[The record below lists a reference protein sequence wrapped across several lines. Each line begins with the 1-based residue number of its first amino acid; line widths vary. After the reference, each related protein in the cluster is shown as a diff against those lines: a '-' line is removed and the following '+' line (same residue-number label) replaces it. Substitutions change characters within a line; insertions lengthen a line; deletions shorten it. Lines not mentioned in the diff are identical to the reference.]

1 MSDLNA
7 ALAAIW
13 ERSRPLVRER
23 LETVEAA
30 AAAVRTGTLDADA
43 RHEGVRAAH
52 QLAGSLGTFGLAEGT
67 ELARE
72 LEGEFAGNADADRVA
87 DLSARLRALLEPRLA

>member
-30 AAAVRTGTLDADA
+30 ASALQAGTLDDA
-43 RHEGVRAAH
+43 ARQEGVRASH
-52 QLAGSLGTFGLAEGT
+52 QLAGSLGTFGMVEGT
-67 ELARE
+67 EVARA
-72 LEGEFAGNADADRVA
+72 LEGELGGGPDPARVA
-87 DLSARLRALLEPRLA
+87 ELSARLRALLEPRLG

>member
-23 LETVEAA
+23 LEKVEAA
-30 AAAVRTGTLDADA
+30 ASAMQAGTLDEEA
-43 RHEGVRAAH
+43 RAEGVRASH
-52 QLAGSLGTFGLAEGT
+52 QLAGSLGTFGMEEGT
-67 ELARE
+67 DVARE
-72 LEGEFAGNADADRVA
+72 LEGEFGGSADPARVA
-87 DLSARLRALLEPRLA
+87 DLSARLRALLEPRLG